1 MNNMRRLLLLIFF
14 LASGLL
20 IWAQPPGPPEE
31 QGEPDPKLPERMSQY
46 IQTNLEMS
54 ETEKEKFDPAFK
66 QYMRDLGKAHRENRG
81 DRLVMQQQMIELRL
95 RYRKDFRQWLG
106 DKRGDRVF
114 LEEEHFRQEVMRMIR
129 DRRKGRTG
137 PPPPPGGRRR
147 FR

>member
-1 MNNMRRLLLLIFF
+1 MNNMRRLILFILLLGPA
-14 LASGLL
+14 LA
-20 IWAQPPGPPEE
+20 IWAQPPGPPDE
-31 QGEPDPKLPERMSQY
+31 QGPPDPKLPERMSQY
-46 IQTNLEMS
+46 IQKNLEM
-54 ETEKEKFDPAFK
+54 TAAEKEKFDPAFK
-66 QYMRDLGKAHRENRG
+66 QYMKDFAKVHRENRE

-114 LEEEHFRQEVMRMIR
+114 MEEEHFRQEVMRMIR
-129 DRRKGRTG
+129 DRRKDRGG